1 MSNLIHGEVKFSNKR
16 MDCISDFMCIL
27 VSNGYSVEIDPK
39 EDTQE
44 VVVTIM
50 TQIKESDKL

>member
-1 MSNLIHGEVKFSNKR
+1 MEKLIHGEVKFSNKR

-27 VSNGYSVEIDPK
+27 VTNGYSVEIDPK

-50 TQIKESDKL
+50 TQIKEVQDE

>member
-1 MSNLIHGEVKFSNKR
+1 MEKLIHGEVKFSNKR

-27 VSNGYSVEIDPK
+27 VTNGYSVEIDPK

-50 TQIKESDKL
+50 TQIKE

>member
-1 MSNLIHGEVKFSNKR
+1 MAKLIHGEVKFSNKR
-16 MDCISDFMCIL
+16 IDCISDFMCIL
-27 VSNGYSVEIDPK
+27 VTNGYSVEIDPK

>member
-1 MSNLIHGEVKFSNKR
+1 MAKLIHGEVKFSNKR
-16 MDCISDFMCIL
+16 MDCISDLMCIL